1 MAFIALRI
9 DWAAESRRAVARSR
23 KKISGPGTAK

>member
-9 DWAAESRRAVARSR
+9 DWRAESRNAVARSR
-23 KKISGPGTAK
+23 KKITGPGTTK